1 MLGFKNA
8 FFYLVAL
15 QINILK
21 FFKKIY
27 FSTNHYNK
35 SLISIIPPQVS
46 FNPNPYLLAII
57 SPYAERSFKISEINP
72 NNFWLEKNKKKLEQ
86 NHNFLWL
93 NLINRK
99 TDGKNIQKIIDLWI
113 LKYSNY
119 KEKIW
124 ENSVLSLR
132 VISWVLN
139 IDIIINNK
147 TFEFKRNFF
156 RIIISQCN
164 HIKRNLKFEKDSIKR
179 VEMFTAL
186 LLSGLVFKDYEENK
200 KR

>member
-35 SLISIIPPQVS
+35 SLISIITPQVS

-86 NHNFLWL
+86 NHNFY
-93 NLINRK
+93 
-99 TDGKNIQKIIDLWI
+99 G
-113 LKYSNY
+113 
-119 KEKIW
+119 
-124 ENSVLSLR
+124 
-132 VISWVLN
+132 
-139 IDIIINNK
+139 
-147 TFEFKRNFF
+147 
-156 RIIISQCN
+156 
-164 HIKRNLKFEKDSIKR
+164 
-179 VEMFTAL
+179 
-186 LLSGLVFKDYEENK
+186 
-200 KR
+200 

>member
-147 TFEFKRNFF
+147 TFEFKKEIFSN
-156 RIIISQCN
+156 N
-164 HIKRNLKFEKDSIKR
+164 
-179 VEMFTAL
+179 
-186 LLSGLVFKDYEENK
+186 Y
-200 KR
+200 